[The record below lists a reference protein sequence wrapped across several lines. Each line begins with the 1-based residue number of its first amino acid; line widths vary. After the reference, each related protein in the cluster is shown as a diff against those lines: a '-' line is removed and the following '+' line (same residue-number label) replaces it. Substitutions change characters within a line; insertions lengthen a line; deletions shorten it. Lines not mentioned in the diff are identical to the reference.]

1 MDVSN
6 FNKENIIHYDENIFS
21 SMLNDGVIDRMAWIE
36 VYSKKINKFENLYL
50 VFRYRRIELD
60 IHHLNKHI

>member
-21 SMLNDGVIDRMAWIE
+21 SMLNDGVIDRMA
-36 VYSKKINKFENLYL
+36 
-50 VFRYRRIELD
+50 
-60 IHHLNKHI
+60 